1 MKQLPIAL
9 LIICLIVPAL
19 AQNTSALINEELD
32 KIVKLDIQKQ
42 TIPQAIQTIGN
53 ATGVRIDVGPGV
65 YDLLPWGEQTTINA
79 KIENQTLRG
88 ALQAITRKLGLTFE
102 LGDEAVEI
110 KPLPAL
116 KRLGR
121 RATVQELEVL

>member
-42 TIPQAIQTIGN
+42 TIPQAIATIGN

-65 YDLLPWGEQTTINA
+65 YDLLPWGEQTTTN
-79 KIENQTLRG
+79 RG
-88 ALQAITRKLGLTFE
+88 TAG
-102 LGDEAVEI
+102 
-110 KPLPAL
+110 PLPETLA
-116 KRLGR
+116 RHQHEHHS
-121 RATVQELEVL
+121 AT